1 MSQLSRHSIFFRDLF
16 SLPQPLHLQDNQEP
30 QPQGESQFPASDQKL
45 MDGCPVLE
53 VSDTSEDFA
62 HLLHAL
68 YDGPT
73 FGDNNRD
80 DYRVVSGILRL
91 ATKYLID
98 NLRKRALDHLSVA
111 WPTAL
116 KGWEAREDV
125 ARVFESETGQPRGLR
140 YPSPIVRPDP
150 VTSPAMH

>member
-16 SLPQPLHLQDNQEP
+16 SLPQPPHLQDDQEP
-30 QPQGESQFPASDQKL
+30 QPHGETQFPTNNQRF

-53 VSDTSEDFA
+53 VSDTSEDFT

-73 FGDNNRD
+73 FGDNDRD

-98 NLRKRALDHLSVA
+98 KLRRRALDHLSIA
-111 WPTAL
+111 WPTTL
-116 KGWEAREDV
+116 RGWDTREDV
-125 ARVFESETGQPRGLR
+125 SRAFESETGQPRGLR
-140 YPSPIVRPDP
+140 YPSPIVCPSSSALVRC
-150 VTSPAMH
+150 